1 MKALVIVPWI
11 IVLLVYAGPA
21 LARSLSAACRR
32 LRSQGWAALAL
43 AALALAAA
51 TLYGG
56 GKGSTNEP
64 PVIPPSVSGKIR
76 LYREDASGKLVPLDA
91 KMREV
96 QQ

>member
-1 MKALVIVPWI
+1 MRVLIISLWLLIALVF
-11 IVLLVYAGPA
+11 AGPS
-21 LARSLSAACRR
+21 LARTLAAACRR
-32 LRSQGWAALAL
+32 LRAQGWAALAL

-64 PVIPPSVSGKIR
+64 PVIPPAVSGKIR
-76 LYREDASGKLVPLDA
+76 LYHETASGKLVPLDA

>member
-1 MKALVIVPWI
+1 MNALVICLWLMILSVF
-11 IVLLVYAGPA
+11 AGPS

-32 LRSQGWAALAL
+32 LRSQGWAAVAL

-56 GKGSTNEP
+56 SKGGTNEP
-64 PVIPPSVSGKIR
+64 PVTPSAPVKVIR
-76 LYREDASGKLVPLDA
+76 LYYEGASGRLYPLDA

-96 QQ
+96 QP